1 MYVCVGAVSAHFSF
15 IRSFQKMWSL
25 DLQRNHIFTLLDKLL
40 YEGPVCL
47 YRLTVEAES
56 PLQRLYYFSSTYI

>member
-1 MYVCVGAVSAHFSF
+1 
-15 IRSFQKMWSL
+15 MWSL